1 MEINPNIKYDR
12 LPHFVREH
20 LMFTST
26 NNVRGSVAVLVLFLY
41 DSPLLLSFLIL
52 MKIEFL
58 WLFMPF
64 IAFLHIWLVRM
75 LIKSPYTTQFEMV
88 LFLGVSG
95 LIGALTFFIMLQA
108 VPYFSLGINSKL
120 YYLISNVIVF
130 IVAYTIARYQ
140 IAKYRNIKK
149 YNANQEKKKPSKY
162 LGVIGATSGLGYII
176 GMLVSKTTI
185 AIYYFVIGVNLCLTL
200 LLFYVGVKFVHRYI
214 FMKTNINYVR
224 FAKPT
229 KTERKELIKK
239 GVEYK

>member
-1 MEINPNIKYDR
+1 VEINPNIKYDR
-12 LPHFVREH
+12 LPRFVREH

-26 NNVRGSVAVLVLFLY
+26 NNVRGSVIGFLLLLY
-41 DSPLLLSFLIL
+41 DVPLLLSFVIL
-52 MKIEFL
+52 MRIEFL
-58 WLFMPF
+58 WLLMPF
-64 IAFLHIWLVRM
+64 IALLHIWLVRM
-75 LIKSPYTTQFEMV
+75 LIKNPYTTQFEMV

-120 YYLISNVIVF
+120 YYLISNIIVF

-185 AIYYFVIGVNLCLTL
+185 AIYYFVIGVNLSLTL
-200 LLFYVGVKFVHRYI
+200 FLFYVGVKFVHRYI

>member
-1 MEINPNIKYDR
+1 
-12 LPHFVREH
+12 
-20 LMFTST
+20 MFTST

-162 LGVIGATSGLGYII
+162 LGVIGATSGLGYMI
-176 GMLVSKTTI
+176 GVLVSKATI
-185 AIYYFVIGVNLCLTL
+185 VIYYFVSLVNLCLSIRV
-200 LLFYVGVKFVHRYI
+200 FYVGVKCVHSYI

-224 FAKPT
+224 CAEPAKGD
-229 KTERKELIKK
+229 RKELIKN
-239 GVEYK
+239 GVVNI